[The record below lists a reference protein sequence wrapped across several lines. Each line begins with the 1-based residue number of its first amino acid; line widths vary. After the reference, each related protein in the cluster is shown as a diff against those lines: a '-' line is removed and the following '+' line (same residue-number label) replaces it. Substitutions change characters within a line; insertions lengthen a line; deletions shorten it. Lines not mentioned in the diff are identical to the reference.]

1 MSVVVG
7 RVRGRLSSRTHTARK
22 AESACVG
29 SFGQETKRIFVGF
42 DHCFFNRMSGQM
54 RAELWQKLH
63 STGY

>member
-42 DHCFFNRMSGQM
+42 DHCWLGLGSRMGG
-54 RAELWQKLH
+54 E
-63 STGY
+63 GVGG